1 MENLLHSMT
10 REHKILY
17 FAQTVNIHKKDQHE
31 LYGTVMWKSIN
42 NAVRYHKC
50 SFQWKIQTANIHKL
64 NTLVFWVGQWCSSDF
79 TSGRCTLIR
88 QPDFCGYLHI
98 GHTGY
103 CLSLSCRWVTFLK
116 NPALRQDLECIAKP
130 LDCVWRTKI
139 NNLHLKKT
147 TCWINC
153 AAPLW
158 WAPVN
163 KGKSKSSF
171 FKTNNKG
178 WRESR
183 EISVQ
188 QLAEVV
194 LNRTVLLIIS
204 ILLKK

>member
-103 CLSLSCRWVTFLK
+103 CLSLSCRWVTFFK

-139 NNLHLKKT
+139 SNLHLKKKQPVESIVLPHYGEPR
-147 TCWINC
+147 WIRENPKV
-153 AAPLW
+153 ASLRQTK
-158 WAPVN
+158 VGGN
-163 KGKSKSSF
+163 LEKSL
-171 FKTNNKG
+171 
-178 WRESR
+178 
-183 EISVQ
+183 Q